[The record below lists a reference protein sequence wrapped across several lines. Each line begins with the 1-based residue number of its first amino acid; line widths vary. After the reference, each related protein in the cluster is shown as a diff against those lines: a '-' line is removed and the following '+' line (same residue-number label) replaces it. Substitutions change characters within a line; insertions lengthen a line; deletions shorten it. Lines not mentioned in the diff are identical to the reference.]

1 MSFSNKI
8 FENSN
13 EWTEAKFFF
22 FKISSYHLDQQGHK
36 HQKAMMKSNSSFFNN
51 RIKHEETQPVTELI
65 RRLPVRQ
72 LPLPSNWFC
81 LCDFRD
87 GLVNLVNSTS
97 FLRLVYFIIFFLSF
111 QDPPYRKESVS
122 LELRCYLAGIDHIV
136 LNGFYC
142 KV

>member
-1 MSFSNKI
+1 MSQASEGDDEI
-8 FENSN
+8 R
-13 EWTEAKFFF
+13 
-22 FKISSYHLDQQGHK
+22 L
-36 HQKAMMKSNSSFFNN
+36 SFFNN
-51 RIKHEETQPVTELI
+51 RIKHEETQAVTELV

-87 GLVNLVNSTS
+87 CLVNLVNSTS
-97 FLRLVYFIIFFLSF
+97 LLSETCKFYFFLSL

-136 LNGFYC
+136 FKKFL
-142 KV
+142 V